1 MLYIPKGER
10 IRSGEEVDLSEVV
23 EELKPVEFTGYVKI
37 AYKIGRAFYLGHI
50 FFFRGEPFIAGL
62 EEVIGKIKILGID
75 AFKMMLD
82 FKQPLVDVYRLD
94 DEKIS
99 LCIEY
104 NPDESF
110 LRDVEELKE
119 EPEYPVLR
127 YGIVADNLVESTEA
141 NLRAYITELKDFT
154 GVVSAKA
161 NDKEAIILLRN
172 GKIRGAAY
180 FDFGEAFSGTLAV
193 NLLDFKA
200 KIESYA
206 KEAEEIERVIRKNPE
221 IEVFDREELFKKYRI
236 KPPEEEE
243 IDKLLKAAVDD
254 LVERGLKKKSL
265 S

>member
-1 MLYIPKGER
+1 MLYIPRGEK
-10 IRSGEEVDLSEVV
+10 IRSGEKVDVSEVI
-23 EELKPVEFTGYVKI
+23 EELKPMEFTGYIEV

-50 FFFRGEPFIAGL
+50 FLFKGEPFIAGL

-75 AFKMMLD
+75 AFKMMLG
-82 FKQPLVDVYRLD
+82 FKQPLIDVYRLD
-94 DEKIS
+94 EDKIP
-99 LCIEY
+99 LCVEY
-104 NPDESF
+104 NPEEAF

-141 NLRAYITELKDFT
+141 NLKSYIARLKDFT
-154 GVVSAKA
+154 GVVTAKA
-161 NDKEAIILLRN
+161 DSKEAIVLLQN
-172 GKIRGAAY
+172 GKIKGAAY
-180 FDFGEAFSGTLAV
+180 FDVGEAFSGTLAV

-206 KEAEEIERVIRKNPE
+206 KRAEEVEKVIKRNPE

-254 LVERGLKKKSL
+254 LVEKGLKKKSL